1 MPERCGGGQAPGVPR
16 GCGGG
21 KASSVLQ
28 ARECPATGLL
38 AGRRAGKWA
47 GNGALNDARR
57 AHGNLPL
64 LPPLNDAR
72 MAHGN
77 LPLHPPLP
85 QIRGARL
92 LAAGVR
98 DASSL
103 QELYLAWTGVGDE
116 GASYLAQVQR
126 GLRFGGRENSGGCS
140 SACLGYTMILGP
152 SYASPHHHHPRAPLI
167 DARRWSAT
175 RASR

>member
-38 AGRRAGKWA
+38 AGRRAGKRA

-64 LPPLNDAR
+64 L
-72 MAHGN
+72 
-77 LPLHPPLP
+77 PPLP